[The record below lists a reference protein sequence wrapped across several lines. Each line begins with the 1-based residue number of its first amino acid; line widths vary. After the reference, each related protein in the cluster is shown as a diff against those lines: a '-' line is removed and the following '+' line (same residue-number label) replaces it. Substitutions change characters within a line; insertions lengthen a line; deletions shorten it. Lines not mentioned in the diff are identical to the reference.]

1 MEGSKMTRPN
11 FPAGALYL
19 AAAALCFSGVEWSAW
34 LFIPAALAALAARR
48 LERRSGRLDAQ
59 INP

>member
-1 MEGSKMTRPN
+1 MTRPN

-34 LFIPAALAALAARR
+34 LFIPAALATLAPRQLGRR
-48 LERRSGRLDAQ
+48 RGRSDAQ